1 MSNIPAR
8 LHVLLSRDA
17 PIGLVI
23 RRGPSKS
30 VASILWNRDTDEF
43 HVGQWLQGR
52 IYERRSDLSPDG
64 QYLIY
69 FAMNG
74 KWSSES
80 EGSWTAISRSP
91 YLKAIAMFPKG
102 DCWNGGGL
110 WTDRNTYWINGG
122 GSVLIDTAEVQRV
135 EFEPVG
141 GVGSECLS
149 VYYPRLIRDG
159 WKHTDSLDGLDAG
172 RVDVFEKQIDRDWQL
187 CKIAHAQTGSPEGK
201 GCYWD
206 EHRIVNRNLGIQ
218 FDYPDWEWAEID
230 GQRLVWAA
238 GGKLFSGIL
247 GSRGLVC
254 ETELYNFNPM
264 KFRPIKAP
272 Y

>member
-1 MSNIPAR
+1 MLVNG
-8 LHVLLSRDA
+8 SR
-17 PIGLVI
+17 
-23 RRGPSKS
+23 
-30 VASILWNRDTDEF
+30 
-43 HVGQWLQGR
+43 
-52 IYERRSDLSPDG
+52 
-64 QYLIY
+64 
-69 FAMNG
+69 
-74 KWSSES
+74 
-80 EGSWTAISRSP
+80 
-91 YLKAIAMFPKG
+91 
-102 DCWNGGGL
+102 
-110 WTDRNTYWINGG
+110 
-122 GSVLIDTAEVQRV
+122 
-135 EFEPVG
+135 
-141 GVGSECLS
+141 
-149 VYYPRLIRDG
+149 
-159 WKHTDSLDGLDAG
+159 DGLDAG

>member
-1 MSNIPAR
+1 MAEIPAR
-8 LHVLLSRDA
+8 LHVLLARDT
-17 PIGLVI
+17 PMGLVI

-30 VASILWNRDTDEF
+30 VATILWNRDTDDF
-43 HVGQWLQGR
+43 QVGQWLKGR

-64 QYLIY
+64 RYFIY

-74 KWSSES
+74 KWSTES
-80 EGSWTAISRSP
+80 KGSWTAVSRSP

-110 WTDRNTYWINGG
+110 WTDPTTYWINGG
-122 GSVLIDTAEVQRV
+122 GSVLLDAAESKRA
-135 EFEPVG
+135 EFGPVG

-159 WKHTDSLDGLDAG
+159 WKLTGRLKDSEAG
-172 RVDVFEKQIDRDWQL
+172 TVSNFEKQFNRDWVL
-187 CKIAHAQTGSPEGK
+187 CKFAHAQTGSPEGK

-206 EHRIVNRNLGIQ
+206 AHQIKNTDLGIE

-230 GQRLVWAA
+230 GQRLVWAT

-247 GSRGLVC
+247 GPRGLVC
-254 ETELYNFNPM
+254 ETELYDFNPM

>member
-1 MSNIPAR
+1 MAEISAR
-8 LHVLLSRDA
+8 VHVLLARDT
-17 PIGLVI
+17 PMGLVI

-30 VASILWNRDTDEF
+30 VATILWNRDTDDF
-43 HVGQWLQGR
+43 QVGQWLKGR

-64 QYLIY
+64 RYFIY
-69 FAMNG
+69 FAMSG
-74 KWSSES
+74 KWSTEC
-80 EGSWTAISRSP
+80 EGSWTAVSRSP

-110 WTDRNTYWINGG
+110 WIDRNAYWLNGG
-122 GSVLIDTAEVQRV
+122 GSVLLDTAEVYRV
-135 EFEPVG
+135 ESKPFG

-159 WKHTDSLDGLDAG
+159 WKLTDSLGYSEAG
-172 RVDVFEKQIDRDWQL
+172 RVDVFEKQFDRDWVL
-187 CKIAHAQTGSPEGK
+187 CKIAHAQTGSLEGK

-206 EHRIVNRNLGIQ
+206 EHRIVNTNLGIQ
-218 FDYPDWEWAEID
+218 LDYPDWEWAEID
-230 GQRLVWAA
+230 RQRLVWAT
-238 GGKLFSGIL
+238 GGKLHSGIM

-254 ETELYNFNPM
+254 ETELYDFNPV